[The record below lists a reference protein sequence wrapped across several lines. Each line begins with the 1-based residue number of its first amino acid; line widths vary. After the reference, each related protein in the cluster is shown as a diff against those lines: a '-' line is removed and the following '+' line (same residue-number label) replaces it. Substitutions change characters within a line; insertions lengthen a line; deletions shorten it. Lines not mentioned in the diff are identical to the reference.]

1 MAKKSKKDLKSYLF
15 VLLGVLLASV
25 IFFTK
30 DFILRKQTVQDIPS
44 KKVELL
50 LLQQSESGKLTPD
63 ENNPN
68 SYTLT
73 LTDLSDRII
82 LFTDRPN
89 RSAGSIAQDEYIQ
102 KFWETSTEN
111 SFKQDP
117 PNAVLT
123 SYDPNTNQVS
133 TIVLELQKPVYN
145 RELDTLQYDAK
156 LIGSERITL
165 NTTTNIYSFPE
176 NLISPVLYIDI
187 ASEDIVMDGGGQGKG
202 STPFQFQLE
211 NRNE

>member
-1 MAKKSKKDLKSYLF
+1 MAKKSKKDLKSYVY
-15 VLLGVLLASV
+15 VLIGILLASI

-30 DFILRKQTVQDIPS
+30 DFILRRQTVQDISS

-50 LLQQSESGKLTPD
+50 LLQQSQSGKLTPNKNTP
-63 ENNPN
+63 NN
-68 SYTLT
+68 YTLT

-89 RSAGSIAQDEYIQ
+89 RSAGSVDQEVYIQ
-102 KFWETSTEN
+102 KFWNTDIEN
-111 SFKQDP
+111 SFSQDP

-123 SYDPNTNQVS
+123 SYDPNTNKVS

-145 RELDTLQYDAK
+145 RELDTMQYDTK
-156 LIGSERITL
+156 LISSERITL
-165 NTTTNIYSFPE
+165 NTTADATTFPE

-187 ASEDIVMDGGGQGKG
+187 VSADIVMDGGGQGKN

-211 NRNE
+211 NINE

>member
-1 MAKKSKKDLKSYLF
+1 MANKSKKDLKNYVYILI
-15 VLLGVLLASV
+15 GVLLASV

-30 DFILRKQTVQDIPS
+30 EYIQNKKTELDIPS
-44 KKVELL
+44 KKAELL
-50 LLQQSESGKLTPD
+50 LLQQSEAGKLTPD
-63 ENNPN
+63 ENNPTI
-68 SYTLT
+68 YTLT

-89 RSAGSIAQDEYIQ
+89 RSAGSVDQEEYIQ
-102 KFWETSTEN
+102 KFWDTFTEN

-123 SYDPNTNQVS
+123 SYDPKTDKVS
-133 TIVLELQKPVYN
+133 TIVLELQNPVYN
-145 RELDTLQYDAK
+145 KESDSMQYETK
-156 LIGSERITL
+156 LISSERITL
-165 NTTTNIYSFPE
+165 NTTADATTFPE

-187 ASEDIVMDGGGQGKG
+187 ADADIVMDGGGQGKN

-211 NRNE
+211 NINE